1 MPTPA
6 VISVNPKDAPRSE
19 LSNTARDEEEIRTWW
34 CRPFVVR
41 AGDQWEVHALDG
53 GESDSTTWH
62 GLFDDQQAGVAFAT
76 ELHEIYWSNRSGSD
90 LPLPFPYEETS
101 AGELMSLRAL
111 RSWTSGGPRA
121 SRT

>member
-62 GLFDDQQAGVAFAT
+62 GLF
-76 ELHEIYWSNRSGSD
+76 
-90 LPLPFPYEETS
+90 ETS
-101 AGELMSLRAL
+101 KPGLLTPPSCM
-111 RSWTSGGPRA
+111 RSIG
-121 SRT
+121 RTDQAATFLYLFLTKKPARGSS